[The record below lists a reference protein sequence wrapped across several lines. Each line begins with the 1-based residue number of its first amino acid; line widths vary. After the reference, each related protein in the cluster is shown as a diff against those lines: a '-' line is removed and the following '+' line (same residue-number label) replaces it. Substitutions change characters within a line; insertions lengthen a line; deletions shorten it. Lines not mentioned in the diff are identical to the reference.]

1 MQNWVIV
8 DEKYLDYLR
17 GFEPRIPHSNY
28 GEAKLK
34 PFFGALFEVDE
45 LVYITQVSH
54 PQTRHLSSH

>member
-45 LVYITQVSH
+45 LVSQTSH
-54 PQTRHLSSH
+54 P